1 MEGTGSRLTRSDW
14 LMPVALALVG
24 VAEVLVAEVLAAD
37 VLPLVPAL
45 ASVLVPCAV
54 LVGRRRFPLVCGTAA
69 TLAVVQTE
77 HIGMPEDALTSP
89 LLIIFAGCF
98 ALGRHE
104 GTWWKGAAAVGL
116 VDLSVHWGSGLTVPP
131 LPDVLWVGGLTFL
144 PWFFGRL
151 VREHAQQNALL
162 ADQAR
167 QLVEEQRHVA
177 ERAVA
182 DERRRIARELHDVIA
197 HSISVMVVQA
207 GAARE
212 LLGRD
217 EAAVGGSLDEIQRAG
232 RAALG
237 ETGRLLG
244 LLREPDETQV
254 EPQPSAGDIARL
266 VEDFRRA
273 GLDVR
278 LDMDGGIDGLPA
290 GLDLSVFRI
299 VEEGL
304 TNALKH
310 TPGACVR
317 VRYRRTPD
325 RVEVELASAA
335 GGPPRLPPGG
345 HGVIGMRERVAVFG
359 GSLSAGP
366 TADGGFLVSARLPLG
381 ETA

>member
-1 MEGTGSRLTRSDW
+1 MEGIRPGLTRGDW
-14 LMPVALALVG
+14 LLPAALAALG
-24 VAEVLVAEVLAAD
+24 VAEVFTVDGLSRVAGV
-37 VLPLVPAL
+37 V
-45 ASVLVPCAV
+45 SVVVPCLL
-54 LVGRRRFPLVCGTAA
+54 LVGRRRFPLVCATAA
-69 TLAVVQTE
+69 
-77 HIGMPEDALTSP
+77 ALTMVLGEVIGVPEEALTTP
-89 LLIIFAGCF
+89 LLMLFTACF
-98 ALGRHE
+98 ALGRHVPV
-104 GTWWKGAAAVGL
+104 WWQGAVAVGV
-116 VDLSVHWGSGLTVPP
+116 VDLVVHGWEVGLPPP
-131 LPDVLWVGGLTFL
+131 LPDVLWVATLTYG
-144 PWFFGRL
+144 PWFAGRL
-151 VREHAQQNALL
+151 VLAHAQQSTRL
-162 ADQAR
+162 AEQAR

-244 LLREPDETQV
+244 LLREPEESEV
-254 EPQPSAGDIARL
+254 EPQPCAGDIPRL
-266 VEDFRRA
+266 VEGFRGS
-273 GLDVR
+273 GLTVR
-278 LDMDGGIDGLPA
+278 LDMDGGTDGLPA
-290 GLDLSVFRI
+290 VLDLSIFRI

-335 GGPPRLPPGG
+335 GGPPRLAPGG
-345 HGVIGMRERVAVFG
+345 HGLIGMRERVAVFG